1 MKCGICAGN
10 GIVFDRKSFLEL
22 QLHKSKEHGESN
34 QMSPYDT
41 KKAYH
46 SQLGGRKERERNAD
60 EKLHEAI
67 DRMKGKVR

>member
-1 MKCGICAGN
+1 MKCGICAGQ
-10 GIVFDRKSFLEL
+10 GSLYDVKSFLEM
-22 QLHKSKEHGESN
+22 QLHKSKVHGENNS
-34 QMSPYDT
+34 MSQFDS

-46 SQLGGRKERERNAD
+46 AQLGGRKERERNAD